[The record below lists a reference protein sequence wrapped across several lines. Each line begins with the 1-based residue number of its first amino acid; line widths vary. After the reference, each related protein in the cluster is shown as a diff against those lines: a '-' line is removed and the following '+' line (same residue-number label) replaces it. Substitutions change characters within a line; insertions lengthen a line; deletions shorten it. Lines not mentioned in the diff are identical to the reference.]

1 MVMKRTRKALLSLL
15 LLGAVG
21 SVAGFG
27 TWSAFT
33 ATTTN
38 TGNSYTAG
46 SVQISQHA
54 GATTLY
60 TGAHQSPSATTT
72 GCVRVTYGATLPATV
87 KLYASSITNGSSF
100 HLKVER
106 GSGLTTLDN
115 TMSCAGFTAASTAF
129 DADMSTVPTTYAA
142 GIDGKAAAAA
152 WAQNDSIDYRFTI
165 TVIDDSTPNA
175 HTTELGTGTHSFT
188 WEARSN

>member
-1 MVMKRTRKALLSLL
+1 MKLARKLLVTLL

-21 SVAGFG
+21 AVAGFG

-38 TGNSYTAG
+38 TGDTYQAG
-46 SVQISQHA
+46 SVQISQHS

-60 TGAHQSPSATTT
+60 TGSNHAPGASTVA
-72 GCVRVTYGATLPATV
+72 CIRVTYGASLAASV
-87 KLYASSITNGSSF
+87 KLYASAGVTNGSLF

-106 GSGLTTLDN
+106 GSGLTTLNN

-129 DADMSTVPTTYAA
+129 DANLDTMATTYAA
-142 GIDGKAAAAA
+142 GVDGKAAGAA
-152 WAQNDSIDYRFTI
+152 WAQNDAVDYRFTI
-165 TVIDDSTPNA
+165 SVNDDTTPNA
-175 HTTELGTGTHSFT
+175 HTSAMGTGTHSFT
-188 WEARSN
+188 WEARNN

>member
-1 MVMKRTRKALLSLL
+1 MKRTRKALLSLL

-46 SVQISQHA
+46 SVQISQHS

-60 TGAHQSPSATTT
+60 TGAHQSPSATKTA
-72 GCVRVTYGATLPATV
+72 CVRVTYTATLPATV
-87 KLYASSITNGSSF
+87 KLYASSITNGTSF

-115 TMSCAGFTAASTAF
+115 TMSCAGFSAASTAF
-129 DADMSTVPTTYAA
+129 DADMDTVPTTYAG
-142 GIDGKAAAAA
+142 GIDAKAAAAA

-165 TVIDDSTPNA
+165 TVNDDATPNA

-188 WEARSN
+188 WEAHSN